1 MISDELCRVPIEYL
15 WVGLE
20 LQEDI
25 YNYNGEVLLVP
36 KGKVITEPRLA
47 SLIKFEGGNK
57 YITTPMTMYNI
68 IMDKNN
74 IPEDVRKLMLQ
85 TQKGYEALNHGVD
98 EIMAEA
104 KKCGKVSS
112 EPVAKSVAKVPKL
125 LQGAGMQLI
134 FKCIDLPRPMGE
146 ELQRHCMNVALLNGL
161 MAECLELSEQ
171 EARDLITVGMLH
183 DIGKTKIPGEK
194 YSNRGVLTEREQE
207 MARIHCLYTA
217 EMLTEDFD
225 EAVKMAAY
233 YHHEKFDGSGYP
245 EGLAGEAIPLY
256 ARVTTISDT
265 YDNLVYTR
273 PGEEP
278 KCLFDI
284 MAKMASMEGKELDEE
299 LTMLFL
305 NDMKSQYF
313 GKTVRMSDGSTG
325 KIMYI
330 PPNDVGRPVIKTDA
344 GIRQTDDEWKCQEI
358 LLTEL

>member
-47 SLIKFEGGNK
+47 SLFKFEGGNK
-57 YITTPMTMYNI
+57 YITTPRAMYDL

-74 IPEDVRKLMLQ
+74 IPEDMRKLMLQ

-104 KKCGKVSS
+104 KKYGKVSS
-112 EPVAKSVAKVPKL
+112 EPVAKSVAKIPAL
-125 LQGAGMQLI
+125 LEGAGMQII
-134 FKCIDLPRPMGE
+134 FSCIDLPRPMGE
-146 ELQRHCMNVALLNGL
+146 ELQRHCLNVALLNGL
-161 MAECLELSEQ
+161 MAECLDLPDQ

-183 DIGKTKIPGEK
+183 DIGKTKIPGDK
-194 YSNRGVLTEREQE
+194 YSNRGVLSKREEE

-225 EAVKMAAY
+225 TEVKMAAY
-233 YHHEKFDGSGYP
+233 YHHERIDGSGYP
-245 EGLAGEAIPLY
+245 EGLKGDKIPLY
-256 ARVTTISDT
+256 ARITAISDT
-265 YDNLVYTR
+265 YDNLVYVRT
-273 PGEEP
+273 GEKSKP
-278 KCLFDI
+278 LFDV
-284 MAKMASMEGKELDEE
+284 MAELAAMEGKELDEE

-305 NDMKSQYF
+305 NDIKSQYL
-313 GKTVRMSDGSTG
+313 GKTVRMSDGVTG
-325 KIMYI
+325 NVVYI
-330 PPNDVGRPVIKTDA
+330 PPNDLGRPVVKTGTVIK
-344 GIRQTDDEWKCQEI
+344 QTDEEWKCREV
-358 LLTEL
+358 LLED